1 MPWYDGIFINTLP
14 PRRSFA
20 TALITT
26 DTALPSIAN
35 LTHPD
40 YKKNVQ
46 NWEKWRA
53 VYEAG
58 DKFAE
63 YYLEKFSERESNF
76 DFNRRKRLAPVPAF
90 AKAAVNDI
98 KNSIYQ
104 RAAET
109 VRSGGPESYQQACR
123 GQAGGVDLYGSSM
136 NSFIGTKIIPEL
148 LTMQRVGAYIDMPPL
163 PGPTVAD
170 KGNKHPYVY
179 HYKTEDIR
187 NWRYDQNG
195 ELIMVSL
202 RDHVDVLDSRVGLP
216 TDSTERFRLLWLD
229 PVDGYVQVAWLDKD
243 DNLIGDVFKLR
254 LRRLPFVM
262 AELSDSLL
270 RDVAN
275 HQIALLNLDSSDI
288 SYLLHGNIPFYTE
301 QIDPRTQNSHL
312 KRLPPTTVTNTGD
325 FCPTDVPASSDTDID
340 VGTIHGRRY
349 GLGLERPGFIAP
361 PTEPIRASMDK
372 QNALK
377 DDIRNLVNLALSNI
391 QPKFA
396 SAESKA
402 MDQYG
407 LEAGLSSVGL
417 VLEVFEQRIAQIWAD
432 YEGQSPS
439 TVKYPRRWTLKSD
452 EDRRKEAQDLNNLR
466 PLTPS
471 VTYQREISKLIATSL
486 LADKTTPDN
495 LTRILNEIDQSPV
508 VISDPDILAQDLKD
522 GLLPKKI
529 VAKVKGYP
537 DNAVED
543 ARVDQQ
549 ERLKM
554 IAMSQSVGSPA
565 ARGLPPEADPNP
577 ASGSTEKDN
586 KPTRGPN
593 AE

>member
-1 MPWYDGIFINTLP
+1 
-14 PRRSFA
+14 
-20 TALITT
+20 
-26 DTALPSIAN
+26 
-35 LTHPD
+35 
-40 YKKNVQ
+40 
-46 NWEKWRA
+46 
-53 VYEAG
+53 
-58 DKFAE
+58 
-63 YYLEKFSERESNF
+63 
-76 DFNRRKRLAPVPAF
+76 
-90 AKAAVNDI
+90 
-98 KNSIYQ
+98 
-104 RAAET
+104 
-109 VRSGGPESYQQACR
+109 
-123 GQAGGVDLYGSSM
+123 
-136 NSFIGTKIIPEL
+136 
-148 LTMQRVGAYIDMPPL
+148 
-163 PGPTVAD
+163 
-170 KGNKHPYVY
+170 
-179 HYKTEDIR
+179 
-187 NWRYDQNG
+187 
-195 ELIMVSL
+195 
-202 RDHVDVLDSRVGLP
+202 
-216 TDSTERFRLLWLD
+216 
-229 PVDGYVQVAWLDKD
+229 
-243 DNLIGDVFKLR
+243 
-254 LRRLPFVM
+254 
-262 AELSDSLL
+262 
-270 RDVAN
+270 
-275 HQIALLNLDSSDI
+275 
-288 SYLLHGNIPFYTE
+288 
-301 QIDPRTQNSHL
+301 
-312 KRLPPTTVTNTGD
+312 
-325 FCPTDVPASSDTDID
+325 
-340 VGTIHGRRY
+340 
-349 GLGLERPGFIAP
+349 
-361 PTEPIRASMDK
+361 MDK